1 MSISRR
7 DDQVRYGIAELF
19 GRPIDRLR
27 KEERD
32 RLLDQALNS
41 PVGDYPA
48 CPFRLPSQT
57 GLTRCSKRYGVCSIR
72 RYRNDSGTAQ
82 LALDAFEER
91 IRQQSARAIQVTN
104 PYVD

>member
-1 MSISRR
+1 
-7 DDQVRYGIAELF
+7 
-19 GRPIDRLR
+19 
-27 KEERD
+27 
-32 RLLDQALNS
+32 LLDQALNS

-48 CPFRLPSQT
+48 CPFRLPSQ
-57 GLTRCSKRYGVCSIR
+57 IR